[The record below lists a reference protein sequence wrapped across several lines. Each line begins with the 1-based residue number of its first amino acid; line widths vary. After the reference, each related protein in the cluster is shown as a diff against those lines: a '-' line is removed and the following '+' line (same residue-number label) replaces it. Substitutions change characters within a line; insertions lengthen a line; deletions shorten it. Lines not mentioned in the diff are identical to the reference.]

1 MKTLWKCMLAC
12 AIAAIMSACEKT
24 DTSQPPEISLRL
36 LSQTE
41 NSAKFLIVTS
51 YAEECA
57 YLNLPAGGFIPST
70 AEEIMKNGTRLP
82 VEKEI
87 EFEVEAES
95 NVKYAIIAAVSNK
108 SGNAVSEK
116 IEYVIDGSSVNPP
129 DDPQGEGIDETFSS
143 AQVVYQQDGTII
155 FNLLESPNY
164 GKLSVQINGLENGA
178 LQGNS
183 HLLADGTYQ
192 TIAPA
197 YLLDMEG
204 NGDIDN
210 PLEKGASVTI
220 GKSGS
225 DRDITVMGK
234 LSDGRNVKGRFTGG
248 FEAVGSE
255 FELKG
260 YSLSGISLD
269 MSGPGKWTE
278 NPGGGYTLEV
288 PLGSN
293 SDFDKVSQLSI
304 QFVLEEQALPEG
316 EYKIGM
322 AGGNGTVK
330 LAKVYLDET
339 RWVWPLEYKEGN
351 ISVTHDGEKYR
362 FMLEFRE
369 SFDSNYK
376 KYAGVE
382 VIYGGSF
389 SAEFNGTIQY
399 VGTEPGEGPVD
410 PGPEII
416 TEQVDYSLGST
427 PPEAEYGYSAEMGGY
442 YGKIYF
448 ARPTPADINTCIY
461 FLNHAENAAET
472 LDPEAGGIEFLPG
485 MSYISFGEGD
495 NEDGEYYRLTEG
507 GIDMSYDS
515 SSGEWTFNFNG
526 IMTNT
531 VTGIQWKIIT
541 KYTGPIDGFSSV
553 KPE

>member
-1 MKTLWKCMLAC
+1 MGHHQLDSLDEQILKLIANDARIPFLEVARVCHVSG
-12 AIAAIMSACEKT
+12 AAIHQRIQK
-24 DTSQPPEISLRL
+24 L
-36 LSQTE
+36 
-41 NSAKFLIVTS
+41 
-51 YAEECA
+51 
-57 YLNLPAGGFIPST
+57 
-70 AEEIMKNGTRLP
+70 TRLGVLKGSHYVLDP
-82 VEKEI
+82 
-87 EFEVEAES
+87 
-95 NVKYAIIAAVSNK
+95 
-108 SGNAVSEK
+108 EK
-116 IEYVIDGSSVNPP
+116 IGYDTCAFVGLFLK
-129 DDPQGEGIDETFSS
+129 DP
-143 AQVVYQQDGTII
+143 
-155 FNLLESPNY
+155 
-164 GKLSVQINGLENGA
+164 
-178 LQGNS
+178 
-183 HLLADGTYQ
+183 
-192 TIAPA
+192 
-197 YLLDMEG
+197 
-204 NGDIDN
+204 
-210 PLEKGASVTI
+210 
-220 GKSGS
+220 
-225 DRDITVMGK
+225 
-234 LSDGRNVKGRFTGG
+234 
-248 FEAVGSE
+248 
-255 FELKG
+255 
-260 YSLSGISLD
+260 
-269 MSGPGKWTE
+269 
-278 NPGGGYTLEV
+278 
-288 PLGSN
+288 

-316 EYKIGM
+316 EYKVDLS
-322 AGGNGTVK
+322 GGNGTVK

-410 PGPEII
+410 PDPEII

-427 PPEAEYGYSAEMGGY
+427 PPEAEYGYSADMGGY